1 MLQQVPHKLFR
12 QNTRIQINPQGTFFQ
27 YWIKL
32 KHIKTPVYPPER
44 ELIQFCSFFSQ
55 SAFLTVR
62 FVWGVLMFCIFVF
75 TPADSNVMLLSDIV
89 EVLVFR
95 LEMAHYFFLIF
106 IYLFMI
112 LISIILNIM

>member
-1 MLQQVPHKLFR
+1 
-12 QNTRIQINPQGTFFQ
+12 
-27 YWIKL
+27 
-32 KHIKTPVYPPER
+32 
-44 ELIQFCSFFSQ
+44 
-55 SAFLTVR
+55 
-62 FVWGVLMFCIFVF
+62 MFCIFVF